1 MGFSKC
7 GNECRNLTSYYSAIF
22 KPLLDYVGLKFFI
35 AIPENK
41 SMIAK
46 LEANGKG
53 QCAQIRIGN

>member
-35 AIPENK
+35 AIPENQ

>member
-1 MGFSKC
+1 MQKSNFLLQC
-7 GNECRNLTSYYSAIF
+7 YF